1 MANKYKYKYFLSS
14 SSKRLDKCG
23 CVVDYNPIPTGW
35 YQYLQVGYI
44 VLCTSVNKT
53 IIIIIITI
61 IIIIIIIIIIVMKS
75 GAPLLG
81 LAKSFYYILV
91 YTGKNPQFPRLVK
104 SCFLLGKSSNSQ
116 FDLFLRIWCYQDSSQ
131 EKRIL
136 VSIVYQENTTLF
148 TNFKISTVLRN
159 HLNSQS

>member
-1 MANKYKYKYFLSS
+1 M
-14 SSKRLDKCG
+14 
-23 CVVDYNPIPTGW
+23 VDYNPIPTGW
-35 YQYLQVGYI
+35 YQYLQVGSI

-53 IIIIIITI
+53 IIIIIIT
-61 IIIIIIIIIIVMKS
+61 IIIIIVMKS

-116 FDLFLRIWCYQDSSQ
+116 FDLFLRI
-131 EKRIL
+131 
-136 VSIVYQENTTLF
+136 
-148 TNFKISTVLRN
+148 
-159 HLNSQS
+159 